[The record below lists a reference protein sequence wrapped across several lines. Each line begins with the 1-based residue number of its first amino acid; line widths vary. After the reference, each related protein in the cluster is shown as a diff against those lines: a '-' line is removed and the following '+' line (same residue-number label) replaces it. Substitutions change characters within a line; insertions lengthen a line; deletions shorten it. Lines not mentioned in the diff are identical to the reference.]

1 MINTTS
7 YTVNLSS
14 YSIGAD
20 AYKQIPH
27 AARFLGKKVAVI
39 GGQTALSKAKDAIIE
54 GVAGSDIEILDFIW
68 YGGECTHENSHMLMD
83 LPAVQEADILF
94 AVGGGRAIDTVKY
107 AAHLMDKPLF
117 TFPTVGSNC
126 AAFSAQAIMYYP
138 GGSYRGNFP
147 TKPCN
152 HCFINSAIIADS
164 PEPLFWA
171 GIGDALSKEFE
182 VVFASQDDQLFHT
195 TLLGQQISCVCTA
208 PILDNGKKALED
220 FRAHRN
226 SFELIQVILDIIIS
240 TGLASNLTT
249 TEDNA
254 YYYNSMLA
262 HCVYYGSTVTKKG
275 HNHLHGE
282 VVALGTL
289 VQVAYAG
296 DMEMV
301 KRLMDFNYSIGL
313 PICFDDVEIEEDEFE
328 TMYEKFKTSAGW
340 KHKPKCVTKERF
352 FEVMKEVNALGRA
365 YKAQKAQA

>member
-1 MINTTS
+1 MINTTN

-14 YSIGAD
+14 YTIGAD
-20 AYKQIPH
+20 CYKQIPY
-27 AARFLGKKVAVI
+27 AARFMGKKLVVI
-39 GGQTALSKAKDAIIE
+39 GGKTALAKSIEAIKEGIE
-54 GVAGSDIEILDFIW
+54 GSELEILDVVW

-83 LPAVQEADILF
+83 LPVVQEADILC

-138 GGSYRGNFP
+138 GGSFRGNFP

-182 VVFASQDDQLFHT
+182 VVFAQQDDNLFHT
-195 TLLGQQISCVCTA
+195 TLLGQQMARVCTS
-208 PILDNGKKALED
+208 PILENGKKALDD
-220 FRAHRN
+220 FRNHTN

-249 TEDNA
+249 TKDNS

-296 DMEMV
+296 DMDMV
-301 KRLMDFNYSIGL
+301 KKLMDFNYSIGL
-313 PICFDDVEIEEDEFE
+313 PVCFDDIEIDLENEFE
-328 TMYEKFKTSAGW
+328 TMAAKYETSAGW
-340 KHKPKCVTKERF
+340 KHKPKCVNKEQF
-352 FEVMKEVNALGRA
+352 FKVMQQVNELGRA
-365 YKAQKAQA
+365 YKEAHK

>member
-1 MINTTS
+1 MINTTN

-20 AYKQIPH
+20 CYNQIPH
-27 AARFLGKKVAVI
+27 AARFLGKKVVVI
-39 GGQTALSKAKDAIIE
+39 GGKTALEKSKQAIID
-54 GVAGSDIEILDFIW
+54 GVKDSDLKILDFIW

-83 LPAVQEADILF
+83 MPVVQEADILF

-107 AAHLMDKPLF
+107 AAHLLDKPLF

-126 AAFSAQAIMYYP
+126 AAYSAQAIMYYP
-138 GGSYRGNFP
+138 GGSFRGNFP

-152 HCFINSAIIADS
+152 HCFINTAIIADS

-182 VVFASQDDQLFHT
+182 VVFASKYDNLFHT
-195 TLLGQQISCVCTA
+195 TLMGQQISRVCTD
-208 PILDNGKKALED
+208 PILDFGKKALED
-220 FRAHRN
+220 FRNHVN
-226 SFELIQVILDIIIS
+226 SFELIQVILDIIVS

-249 TEDNA
+249 TEDGS

-289 VQVAYAG
+289 VQVAYDG
-296 DMEMV
+296 DWDMV
-301 KRLMDFNYSIGL
+301 KKLMDFNYSLGL
-313 PICFDDVEIEEDEFE
+313 PICFDDIEIEEDEFE
-328 TMYEKFKTSAGW
+328 VMSTKFVNGAAW
-340 KHKPKCVTKERF
+340 KHRPACVNKEQF
-352 FEVMKEVNALGRA
+352 FKIMHEVNVMGRE
-365 YKAQKAQA
+365 YKIAHQA

>member
-54 GVAGSDIEILDFIW
+54 GVAGSDIKILDFIW

-164 PEPLFWA
+164 PEPLF
-171 GIGDALSKEFE
+171 
-182 VVFASQDDQLFHT
+182 
-195 TLLGQQISCVCTA
+195 
-208 PILDNGKKALED
+208 
-220 FRAHRN
+220 
-226 SFELIQVILDIIIS
+226 
-240 TGLASNLTT
+240 
-249 TEDNA
+249 
-254 YYYNSMLA
+254 
-262 HCVYYGSTVTKKG
+262 
-275 HNHLHGE
+275 
-282 VVALGTL
+282 
-289 VQVAYAG
+289 
-296 DMEMV
+296 
-301 KRLMDFNYSIGL
+301 
-313 PICFDDVEIEEDEFE
+313 
-328 TMYEKFKTSAGW
+328 
-340 KHKPKCVTKERF
+340 
-352 FEVMKEVNALGRA
+352 
-365 YKAQKAQA
+365 